1 MFCFAF
7 ILPGL
12 YFFIEHISS
21 MPLYTLILW
30 LLNSRTI
37 SGQVY
42 LKVIDTSSSS
52 SPSFSSSHSSSN
64 VDQINP
70 ENNHHNRQRQ
80 RRQSSRAQ
88 RTMSSSPRMNSSNST
103 TMNTSAPSP
112 MIVRLQTKRISLL
125 SIISSRYDDMLQ
137 SLQAYRLSSSAKQLT
152 WNEFFQSILSGRLLH
167 QNLSIGLSLLLFIGY
182 LLLIVYFALNSVST

>member
-7 ILPGL
+7 ILSGL

-52 SPSFSSSHSSSN
+52 SSSSSSPSSSN
-64 VDQINP
+64 VNQINP

-125 SIISSRYDDMLQ
+125 SIITSRYDDMLQ